1 MSNSNGQAEI
11 YVKIVKG
18 ILNKA
23 KAEHKDPY
31 LSILQYRNTPIDNL
45 GSPAQLLM
53 NRRLRSKLPVT
64 LKHLKP
70 KVISQK
76 IVHEKLTQKQEKQKY
91 FYDKSKRNLN
101 ELKPGDTIRVQ
112 SEKKWEP
119 GVVVQKADTPRSY
132 HVQTQRGSYRRN
144 RKHLMKTNENPTN
157 IDRDLDF
164 DDQGGEQVENN
175 TQSIEPQENASGAKP
190 YVTRSGR
197 VVRIPERFKD
207 YVTYT

>member
-1 MSNSNGQAEI
+1 M
-11 YVKIVKG
+11 
-18 ILNKA
+18 
-23 KAEHKDPY
+23 D
-31 LSILQYRNTPIDNL
+31 
-45 GSPAQLLM
+45 
-53 NRRLRSKLPVT
+53 RRLNSKLPVT

-76 IVHEKLTQKQEKQKY
+76 TVHEKLTQKQEKQKY

-112 SEKKWEP
+112 NEKKREP
-119 GVVVQKADTPRSY
+119 CVAIQKADTPRSY

-144 RKHLMKTNENPTN
+144 RKHLMKMNENPTN

-164 DDQGGEQVENN
+164 DVKGGEQVEDN
-175 TQSIEPQENASGAKP
+175 TQSMEPQGDVSGAKP

-197 VVRIPERFKD
+197 DRASTGTIQSKKISNDQELIQLDPISCPQNQKGNN
-207 YVTYT
+207 

>member
-31 LSILQYRNTPIDNL
+31 LSILQYRNTPTDNL

-101 ELKPGDTIRVQ
+101 DLRPGDTIRVQ

-132 HVQTQRGSYRRN
+132 HV
-144 RKHLMKTNENPTN
+144 
-157 IDRDLDF
+157 
-164 DDQGGEQVENN
+164 
-175 TQSIEPQENASGAKP
+175 
-190 YVTRSGR
+190 
-197 VVRIPERFKD
+197 
-207 YVTYT
+207 